1 MVDKSDEYRRKAEHC
16 ERMAA
21 AAPNEIARAEWLE
34 LATLW
39 RQMMRPK
46 GAVKDDQQ

>member
-1 MVDKSDEYRRKAEHC
+1 VDKSDEYRRKAEHC

-21 AAPNEIARAEWLE
+21 AAPNETARTEWLQ

-39 RQMMRPK
+39 RQMIRPK
-46 GAVKDDQQ
+46 GAEKDDQQ

>member
-1 MVDKSDEYRRKAEHC
+1 VVDKSDEYRRKAEHC

-21 AAPNEIARAEWLE
+21 APNEITRTEWLQ

-39 RQMMRPK
+39 RQMIRPK
-46 GAVKDDQQ
+46 GAVKDDEQ